1 MVSSATSEALFSG
14 QSVGVDVT
22 QIERE
27 LALLWKNAARAEE
40 GKEEKPNDGQ
50 QAVMRACV
58 ANLLIYVGSEKG
70 TGSFDPEGVAGA
82 PGESASLSDIITEIV
97 ARHPC
102 RVLQISTHTRT
113 GEPPIKAWI
122 SARCQLPQNGK
133 RLCCEQINLS
143 VLESAMAEVGG
154 LVLPLLAP
162 DIPVYF
168 WWLTSDQPQGRY
180 DRALDF
186 SLPFYEELAESVDHV
201 LFDSSCLS
209 HPETTLVRLLYEMDR
224 RGDALAFRDLNW
236 ARLTPWRQLT
246 AQFFDSSEMQ
256 HFLSGLES
264 VVIEGEPDHRPVSQ
278 QSLLFAAWIATRLG
292 WKLAAT
298 QKSDTEWTI
307 RLRGQQEAM
316 IRIAGH
322 GGSGG
327 EVTAVQLNSTRGEQ
341 HAVFSVR
348 RAEDAISAITSEQ
361 IGEAASRQRR
371 VRMRYRTESRLMG
384 DELEVAGRD
393 VVYEESLA
401 MVVRMLQ

>member
-14 QSVGVDVT
+14 QSVGVEVT
-22 QIERE
+22 KIERE
-27 LALLWKNAARAEE
+27 LALLWKNAARAED
-40 GKEEKPNDGQ
+40 GEEDKSNNGQ

-58 ANLLIYVGSEKG
+58 ANLLIYTGSEEG
-70 TGSFDPEGVAGA
+70 AGSLDPEGVDGV
-82 PGESASLSDIITEIV
+82 PGPRGSLSDIITEIV

-113 GEPPIKAWI
+113 EEQPIKAWI

-168 WWLTSDQPQGRY
+168 WWLTTDQLRGRY
-180 DRALDF
+180 DKALDF
-186 SLPFYEELAESVDHV
+186 ALPFYEELAECIDHL
-201 LFDSSCLS
+201 LFDSACLS
-209 HPETTLVRLLYEMDR
+209 NPETTLVRLLYEMDR

-264 VVIEGEPDHRPVSQ
+264 VVIEGESDPRPVSQ
-278 QSLLFAAWIATRLG
+278 QSLLLAAWIATRLG

-298 QKSDTEWTI
+298 EKSDTEWTI
-307 RLRGQQEAM
+307 RLRGQREVT

-327 EVTAVQLNSTRGEQ
+327 EVTAVHLKSTRGDQ
-341 HAVFSVR
+341 RAVFSVR
-348 RAEDAISAITSEQ
+348 RAEDGISAITSEQ

-371 VRMRYRTESRLMG
+371 VRMRYRTESRLIG

-393 VVYEESLA
+393 LVYEESLA